1 MRILLITD
9 WNRGRGGAEAYA
21 LWLRQGLRAAGED
34 ARLLTSTA
42 GTAADGTADF
52 VAFGTERV
60 AAQAFLQIVNPLAA
74 ASVRRAVRDFEPDVA
89 CVNMFAHHLSP
100 AIFDALGATPSVLL
114 VSDYKCVCPIGS
126 KLLPDGSLCT
136 VKAGWVCCQSGCV
149 SLSHWLRDQ
158 VRYPYI
164 HSAVRGARR
173 VVACSGWMQR
183 ELAAAGIAAGVMRW
197 PAPSPTTDFT
207 RNPSPNPTFVFCGRL
222 DVEKGVSLLLRA
234 FARLYA
240 EVPSAQLRIVGRGP
254 ERHRLEEAARNL
266 GVEGSVT
273 FLGWL
278 SPTEI
283 DDQLRGAWASLV
295 PSLWAEPFGLVA
307 VEAVIRGVPVIASSS
322 GGLAEIVEPGVT
334 GLLFPNNDEAALTD
348 CLRAIAN
355 RTVFPTRTLPH
366 DAVRRAAVTFSLEAH
381 IQHMRKLFAEV
392 VEQRALSPSAS

>member
-60 AAQAFLQIVNPLAA
+60 VAQAFLQIVNPLAA
-74 ASVRRAVRDFEPDVA
+74 ASVRQAVREFEPDVA

-100 AIFDALGATPSVLL
+100 AIFDALGSTPAVLL

-136 VKAGWVCCQSGCV
+136 VKAGWVCRQSGCV
-149 SLSHWLRDQ
+149 SLPHWLRDR
-158 VRYPYI
+158 VRYSYI
-164 HSAVRGARR
+164 HSAIRRACR

-183 ELAAAGIAAGVMRW
+183 ELAAAGIAADVMMW
-197 PAPSPTTDFT
+197 PAPSPTADFT
-207 RNPSPNPTFVFCGRL
+207 RSPSPEPTFVFCGRL
-222 DVEKGVSLLLRA
+222 DVEKGAGLLLRA
-234 FARLYA
+234 FARFHA
-240 EVPSAQLRIVGRGP
+240 DVPSARLHIVGQGP
-254 ERHRLEEAARNL
+254 ERRRLEESARSL
-266 GVEGSVT
+266 GVESSVT
-273 FLGWL
+273 FLGWM

-283 DDQLRGAWASLV
+283 ERQLRDAWASVV

-307 VEAVIRGVPVIASSS
+307 VEAIIRGVPVIASAS
-322 GGLAEIVEPGVT
+322 GGLGEIVEQGVT
-334 GLLFPNNDEAALTD
+334 GLLFPNNDEAALTE

-355 RTVFPTRTLPH
+355 RSVFPTRKLSP
-366 DAVRRAAVTFSLEAH
+366 DAVNRAAETFSLERH
-381 IQHMRKLFAEV
+381 IRNMRKLFADV
-392 VEQRALSPSAS
+392 VGQRGLPSA